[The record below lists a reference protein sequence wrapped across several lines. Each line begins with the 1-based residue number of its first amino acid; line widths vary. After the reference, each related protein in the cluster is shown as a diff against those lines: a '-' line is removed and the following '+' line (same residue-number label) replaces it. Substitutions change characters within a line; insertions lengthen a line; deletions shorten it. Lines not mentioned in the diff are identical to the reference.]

1 MTRVLRS
8 LIAVVGLLAVQ
19 PTLGVC
25 AGPSQEVVDKESEAA
40 AANAGVNT
48 QKTTMEEF
56 QPKRLTSL
64 TVTNEAEKAEE
75 ALPDAKDYDLGQNSA
90 TQATVPLR
98 NMQAFG
104 QMADSEDVQKHFKAL
119 IKKRVPVHYMTMMM
133 VENGAATG
141 FIGAMA
147 GLNGVYQNTIQSHGL
162 QLAQM
167 QAFDTSGMA
176 VKQYEKT
183 LAEQLQV
190 QGHKDAF
197 IPALWAANAD
207 VVDPDSGGGDTGP
220 KPQPMKYKYPQAL
233 ASTKGAT
240 ADPAIDVNKLA
251 NGSANAEAEKLLSK
265 MIEDVKNKEA
275 QGSQGEKHQ
284 NGNKLQEFVQ
294 ELVKLVGDIKIKVED
309 KNGAHLRTLEFI
321 QPTEKID
328 DRRGLDAV
336 DRKNIEEV
344 WKNTQLVLQEYCKFK
359 SGQTNYTKQIF
370 EKERPAKVFEDKKTE
385 RAKASAPDMPLT
397 IPYVDQIFRLMAS
410 GAPIKAS
417 ECQQVFSED
426 VSKMPSIQ
434 DTSGSAGTFDDCKNK
449 PKTCLRNKIILT
461 GVKLVARSRTLHQ
474 YLYLLDT
481 ANKLT
486 SASPAVHDLFV
497 RLVDHTLEGVNI
509 ETEIADNR
517 ERWIGFSNFL
527 SQLAQG
533 QASGSVFRPMISA
546 AGSNQ

>member
-8 LIAVVGLLAVQ
+8 LIAVVGLVAVQ
-19 PTLGVC
+19 PTVGVC
-25 AGPSQEVVDKESEAA
+25 ADPSREVVSKASEAA
-40 AANAGVNT
+40 AANAGTST
-48 QKTTMEEF
+48 QRTTIEEF
-56 QPKRLTSL
+56 STKPLTS
-64 TVTNEAEKAEE
+64 TGVTIESKEAEKALPQAEE
-75 ALPDAKDYDLGQNSA
+75 YDLGQNSA

-147 GLNGVYQNTIQSHGL
+147 GLNGMYQNTIQSHGL

-167 QAFDTSGMA
+167 QAFDTTGMA

-190 QGHKDAF
+190 EGHKDAF
-197 IPALWAANAD
+197 IPALWAVNAD
-207 VVDPDSGGGDTGP
+207 VVDPDGGGGASGQ
-220 KPQPMKYKYPQAL
+220 KAPQMKYEYPQN
-233 ASTKGAT
+233 KGVQ
-240 ADPAIDVNKLA
+240 ADPAIDVNNLA
-251 NGSANAEAEKLLSK
+251 NGPANAEPEKLLSK

-275 QGSQGEKHQ
+275 QGSQGEKHK
-284 NGNKLQEFVQ
+284 NGQKLQEFVQ

-309 KNGAHLRTLEFI
+309 KNGAHVRTLEFI
-321 QPTEKID
+321 QPTQKD
-328 DRRGLDAV
+328 DKRRGLDAV

-344 WKNTQLVLQEYCKFK
+344 WENTQKVLQEYCKFK
-359 SGQTNYTKQIF
+359 SGDDNYSKDIF
-370 EKERPAKVFEDKKTE
+370 QKLRPAKVFEDKKTE

-410 GAPIKAS
+410 GQPIKKD
-417 ECQQVFSED
+417 ECQNVFNHSVD
-426 VSKMPSIQ
+426 QMPSID
-434 DTSGSAGTFDDCKNK
+434 DTTGSADTFDDCKNK
-449 PKTCLRNKIILT
+449 PKTCLRNKVILT
-461 GVKLVARSRTLHQ
+461 GAKLVARSRTLHQ

-527 SQLAQG
+527 GQLAQG
-533 QASGSVFRPMISA
+533 QASGSVFRPMISNA
-546 AGSNQ
+546 NPNQ